1 MKVGEERSQIDK
13 KQGNIKTDGKVIGK
27 AGLGKTKQLTKNK
40 ANEKADYEVYTMII
54 TIYLTKES
62 LFFET
67 LRVLT

>member
-27 AGLGKTKQLTKNK
+27 AGLDKTKQLTKNK